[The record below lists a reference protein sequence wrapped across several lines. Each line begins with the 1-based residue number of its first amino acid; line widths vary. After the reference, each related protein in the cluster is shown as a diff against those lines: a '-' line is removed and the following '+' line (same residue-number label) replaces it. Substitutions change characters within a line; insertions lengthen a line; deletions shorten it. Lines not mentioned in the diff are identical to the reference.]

1 MTKEFSNKKVLVIDD
16 TAFLRASLIKDLI
29 EMGFNKNFILEC
41 ENGKVGQDFL
51 NASAA
56 RAEKFDLVLC
66 DWNMPRLNGL
76 DLLKLVR
83 SSDQYFST
91 IPFVLIT
98 TVSEKDKIVEA
109 LKYQVTS
116 YIIKPVQIKKLQ
128 ETIERI
134 FKKA

>member
-1 MTKEFSNKKVLVIDD
+1 MTKDFNNKKILVVDD
-16 TAFLRASLIKDLI
+16 TAFLRTSLIKDLV
-29 EMGFNKNFILEC
+29 EMGFNKNYILEC
-41 ENGKVGQDFL
+41 ENGKLAYDFL
-51 NASAA
+51 VTSAT
-56 RAEKFDLVLC
+56 RAERFDLVLC

-98 TVSEKDKIVEA
+98 TVSEKEKIVEA

-116 YIIKPVQIKKLQ
+116 YIIKPVMIKKLK
-128 ETIERI
+128 ETIDRI
-134 FKKA
+134 FT